1 MKSNNYYINDM
12 QDNEFQNFIYPS
24 SFPDNSINY
33 NLNLLSLSKP
43 PSSES
48 RSGQN
53 DGATPIILFNDEENI
68 QTRELSNNIELN
80 EGHININ
87 NENINIFNNSHPEI
101 LFQSRKRG
109 RPRNGQENNSNRN
122 HSYMSYDNARKRIIN
137 SCKSNI
143 YNLIKQYIPNQSDIK
158 LHMPT
163 IEKQLGYSY
172 ETINTF
178 FNKTIYNIFCDTIP
192 KRVKKEIKNNR
203 NQYKQNKNIID
214 ILLENEKNNEKKP
227 IKELKGLFNLR
238 FKDYLIAYLNDET
251 QIKIFDNIYINL
263 NGFKTFSSCFN
274 EGNNKYDQS
283 LKNSYKEK
291 IMEMLGNN

>member
-1 MKSNNYYINDM
+1 MKSKNYYINDM

-33 NLNLLSLSKP
+33 DLNLLSLSKP

-109 RPRNGQENNSNRN
+109 RPRNGQENNSNKN

-214 ILLENEKNNEKKP
+214 ILLENEKNDEKK
-227 IKELKGLFNLR
+227 
-238 FKDYLIAYLNDET
+238 
-251 QIKIFDNIYINL
+251 QITKI
-263 NGFKTFSSCFN
+263 T
-274 EGNNKYDQS
+274 
-283 LKNSYKEK
+283 
-291 IMEMLGNN
+291 